1 MEKLIGKKLNT
12 SVFISGRGS
21 NLKSLIKYSKRNKT
35 KIKIKLI
42 ISDNYLAKGLI
53 LAKKYKINSLI
64 VNYKNKLL
72 AEKKILL
79 LLKKNNINLICL
91 AGYMK
96 ILSAQFITKFGHP
109 ILNIHPSLLPKYK
122 GLNTHKK
129 VLKNKDKFTG
139 ATVHLV
145 NSRLDSGKTIL
156 QKKVRVYKK
165 DTEKSLAKRVLKI
178 EHKLYSAA
186 LDKFLIK
193 NTKI

>member
-1 MEKLIGKKLNT
+1 MEKSIGKKLNT

-21 NLKSLIKYSKRNKT
+21 NLKSLIKYSKRNNK

-42 ISDNYLAKGLI
+42 ISDNYFAKGLKF
-53 LAKKYKINSLI
+53 AKKNKINSLI
-64 VNYKNKLL
+64 VDYKIKKF

-79 LLKKNNINLICL
+79 SLKKNNINLICL

-96 ILSAQFITKFGHP
+96 ILSSQFIKKFGRP

-122 GLNTHKK
+122 GLDTHKK
-129 VLKNKDKFTG
+129 VLKSKDKFTG

-145 NSRLDSGKTIL
+145 NSKLDAGKIIL
-156 QKKVRVYKK
+156 QKKVRIYKK
-165 DTEKSLAKRVLKI
+165 DTEKSLSKRVLKI
-178 EHKLYSAA
+178 EHKLYPTA
-186 LDKFLIK
+186 LDKFLL

>member
-1 MEKLIGKKLNT
+1 VEKSIGKKLNT

-21 NLKSLIKYSKRNKT
+21 NLKSLIKYSKKNNK

-42 ISDNYLAKGLI
+42 ISDNYFAKGLNF
-53 LAKKYKINSLI
+53 AKKNKINSLI
-64 VNYKNKLL
+64 VDYKIKKF

-79 LLKKNNINLICL
+79 SLKKNNINLICL

-96 ILSAQFITKFGHP
+96 ILSSQFIKKFGRP

-122 GLNTHKK
+122 GLDTHKK
-129 VLKNKDKFTG
+129 VLKSKDKFTG

-145 NSRLDSGKTIL
+145 NSKLDAGKIIL
-156 QKKVRVYKK
+156 QKKVRIYKK
-165 DTEKSLAKRVLKI
+165 DTEKSLSKRVLKI
-178 EHKLYSAA
+178 EHKLYPTA
-186 LDKFLIK
+186 LDKFLL

>member
-1 MEKLIGKKLNT
+1 MEKSIGKKLNT

-21 NLKSLIKYSKRNKT
+21 NLKSLIKYSKRNNK

-42 ISDNYLAKGLI
+42 ISDNYFAKGLNF
-53 LAKKYKINSLI
+53 AKKNKINSLI
-64 VNYKNKLL
+64 VDYKIKKF

-79 LLKKNNINLICL
+79 SLKKNNINLICL

-96 ILSAQFITKFGHP
+96 ILSSQFIKKFGRP

-122 GLNTHKK
+122 GLDTHKK
-129 VLKNKDKFTG
+129 VLKSKDKFTG

-145 NSRLDSGKTIL
+145 NSKLDAGKIIL
-156 QKKVRVYKK
+156 QKKVRIYKK
-165 DTEKSLAKRVLKI
+165 DTEKSLSKRVLKI
-178 EHKLYSAA
+178 EHKLYPAA
-186 LDKFLIK
+186 LDKFLL

>member
-72 AEKKILL
+72 AEKKF
-79 LLKKNNINLICL
+79 
-91 AGYMK
+91 Y
-96 ILSAQFITKFGHP
+96 
-109 ILNIHPSLLPKYK
+109 Y
-122 GLNTHKK
+122 
-129 VLKNKDKFTG
+129 
-139 ATVHLV
+139 
-145 NSRLDSGKTIL
+145 
-156 QKKVRVYKK
+156 Y
-165 DTEKSLAKRVLKI
+165 
-178 EHKLYSAA
+178 
-186 LDKFLIK
+186 
-193 NTKI
+193 

>member
-1 MEKLIGKKLNT
+1 MEKSIGKKLNT

-21 NLKSLIKYSKRNKT
+21 NLKSLIKYSKRNNK

-42 ISDNYLAKGLI
+42 ISDNYFAKGLNF
-53 LAKKYKINSLI
+53 AKKNKINSLI
-64 VNYKNKLL
+64 VDYKIKKL

-79 LLKKNNINLICL
+79 SLKKNNINLICL

-96 ILSAQFITKFGHP
+96 ILSSQFIKKFGHP

-122 GLNTHKK
+122 GLDTHKK
-129 VLKNKDKFTG
+129 VLKSKDKFTG

-145 NSRLDSGKTIL
+145 NSKLDAGKIIL
-156 QKKVRVYKK
+156 QKKVRIYKK
-165 DTEKSLAKRVLKI
+165 DTEKSLSKRVLKI
-178 EHKLYSAA
+178 EHKLYPAA
-186 LDKFLIK
+186 LDKFLL

>member
-1 MEKLIGKKLNT
+1 MEKSIGKKLNT

-21 NLKSLIKYSKRNKT
+21 NLKSLIKYSKKNNK

-42 ISDNYLAKGLI
+42 ISDNYFAKGLNF
-53 LAKKYKINSLI
+53 AKKNKINSLI
-64 VNYKNKLL
+64 VDYKKKKF

-79 LLKKNNINLICL
+79 SLKKNNINLICL

-96 ILSAQFITKFGHP
+96 ILSSQFIKKFGRP

-129 VLKNKDKFTG
+129 VLKSKDKFTG

-145 NSRLDSGKTIL
+145 NSKLDAGKIIL
-156 QKKVRVYKK
+156 QKKVRIYKK
-165 DTEKSLAKRVLKI
+165 DTEKSLSKRVLKT
-178 EHKLYSAA
+178 EHKLYPAA
-186 LDKFLIK
+186 LDKFLL

>member
-1 MEKLIGKKLNT
+1 MEKSIGKKLNT

-21 NLKSLIKYSKRNKT
+21 NLKSLIKYSKKNNK

-42 ISDNYLAKGLI
+42 ISDNYFAKGLNF
-53 LAKKYKINSLI
+53 AKKNKINSLI
-64 VNYKNKLL
+64 VDYKIKKF

-79 LLKKNNINLICL
+79 SLKKNNINLICL

-96 ILSAQFITKFGHP
+96 ILSSQFIKKFGRP

-122 GLNTHKK
+122 GLDTHKK
-129 VLKNKDKFTG
+129 VLKSKDKFTG

-145 NSRLDSGKTIL
+145 NSKLDAGKIIL
-156 QKKVRVYKK
+156 QKKVRIYKK
-165 DTEKSLAKRVLKI
+165 DTEKSLSKRVLKI
-178 EHKLYSAA
+178 EHKLYPTA
-186 LDKFLIK
+186 LDKFLL

>member
-1 MEKLIGKKLNT
+1 MEKSIGKKLNT

-21 NLKSLIKYSKRNKT
+21 NLKSLIKYSKRNNK

-42 ISDNYLAKGLI
+42 ISDNYFAKGLKF
-53 LAKKYKINSLI
+53 AKKNKINSLI
-64 VNYKNKLL
+64 VDYKIKKF

-79 LLKKNNINLICL
+79 SLKKNNINLICL

-96 ILSAQFITKFGHP
+96 ILSSQFIKKFGRP

-122 GLNTHKK
+122 GLDTHKK
-129 VLKNKDKFTG
+129 VLKSKDKFTG

-145 NSRLDSGKTIL
+145 NSKLDAGKIIL
-156 QKKVRVYKK
+156 QKKVRIYKK
-165 DTEKSLAKRVLKI
+165 DTEKSLSKRVLKI
-178 EHKLYSAA
+178 EHKLYPAA
-186 LDKFLIK
+186 LDKFLL

>member
-1 MEKLIGKKLNT
+1 
-12 SVFISGRGS
+12 
-21 NLKSLIKYSKRNKT
+21 
-35 KIKIKLI
+35 
-42 ISDNYLAKGLI
+42 
-53 LAKKYKINSLI
+53 
-64 VNYKNKLL
+64 
-72 AEKKILL
+72 
-79 LLKKNNINLICL
+79 
-91 AGYMK
+91 MK

-178 EHKLYSAA
+178 EHKLYSNA